1 MKFKSTVLGLV
12 LMSLSGVS
20 QATLI
25 DFDNVAINNNVNDSY
40 LTEGVQ
46 FQTDDWLATNMIGES
61 SPERFAVALS
71 GASYVNI
78 LDGFTDQIT
87 FTYGAFTD
95 AVVNVFDGE
104 NGTGNLL
111 GSINLAANFDF
122 ANFYSVSLGFT
133 GIGHSISVQSQP
145 GVFAWDNLEFSK
157 ASEVPAPAGI
167 ALFTLGALIALRRKK
182 ISNTDC

>member
-12 LMSLSGVS
+12 LMGLSGVS

-25 DFDNVAINNNVNDSY
+25 DFDSVAINNNVNDSY

-46 FQTDDWLATNMIGES
+46 FQTDDWLATNMAGES

-87 FTYGAFTD
+87 FTYGAFAD

-104 NGTGNLL
+104 NGTGSLL
-111 GSINLAANFDF
+111 GSIDLAAHFDF
-122 ANFYSVSLGFT
+122 ANFDPVSLGFT
-133 GIGHSISVQSQP
+133 GIGRSISLQSQP
-145 GVFAWDNLEFSK
+145 GVFAWDNLEFSNTTVV
-157 ASEVPAPAGI
+157 SAPAGI
-167 ALFTLGALIALRRKK
+167 TLLALGLALAYRRKK
-182 ISNTDC
+182 S